1 MRYLDD
7 ATAQHA
13 EAMAAWRER
22 RAEAREIKDPKERA
36 AALEALM
43 GERPT
48 HPYLAGISL
57 AALGRGNR
65 RMLAPLKA
73 RHKEAKAS
81 HAEALTVWRDR
92 RAKAGE
98 IKDPEQR
105 AKALDELKGE
115 RPTSPLLVAAGT
127 AVVAAVIVWPML
139 HGHHAAI
146 LAGGLTLWVLAA
158 LVLGNTDPRSEP
170 AKGTA
175 SAQDGH
181 PAATQATKK
190 PDEADE
196 QAQFVTLL
204 HKLMPGTQ
212 PGKNDRIHLVQI
224 AAAWTGE
231 EGADT
236 APIRALLTTLNIPIT
251 DCRVPGRG
259 PSKGIYLRDVPPL
272 PDPDRRPLAGVVA
285 GPDQQQQQ
293 QQRSAAAIQ
302 KGFWTKDDPDSP
314 NHSIVDWEN
323 AS

>member
-1 MRYLDD
+1 
-7 ATAQHA
+7 
-13 EAMAAWRER
+13 
-22 RAEAREIKDPKERA
+22 
-36 AALEALM
+36 
-43 GERPT
+43 
-48 HPYLAGISL
+48 
-57 AALGRGNR
+57 
-65 RMLAPLKA
+65 MLAPLKA

-81 HAEALTVWRDR
+81 HAEALTTWKER

-115 RPTSPLLVAAGT
+115 RPTHPLLVAAGT

-146 LAGGLTLWVLAA
+146 LTGGLTLWVLAA
-158 LVLGNTDPRSEP
+158 LVLGNTIPRTES
-170 AKGTA
+170 AKGTVPE
-175 SAQDGH
+175 QDGH
-181 PAATQATKK
+181 PAAPQATKE

-196 QAQFVTLL
+196 QTEFLALL
-204 HKLMPGTQ
+204 HELMPGTE

-236 APIRALLTTLNIPIT
+236 APIRALLATLNIPIT

-272 PDPDRRPLAGVVA
+272 PDPDRKPLAGVVA

-293 QQRSAAAIQ
+293 QQRSEAAAQ
-302 KGFWTKDDPDSP
+302 TGFWPKADPTDPDRST
-314 NHSIVDWEN
+314 IIEWEN